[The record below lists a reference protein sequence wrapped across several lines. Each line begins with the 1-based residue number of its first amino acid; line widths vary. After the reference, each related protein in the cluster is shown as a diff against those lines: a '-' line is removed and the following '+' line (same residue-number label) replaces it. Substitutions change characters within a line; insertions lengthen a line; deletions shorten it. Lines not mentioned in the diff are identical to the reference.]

1 MADAT
6 KITAGVFVALTLL
19 ISGLYA
25 TADLNKTY
33 SCQANGL
40 VGYCDKLTTNNTR
53 CYYTL
58 DNKTTYKGCSTGW
71 AKVNIP
77 EQINNITETNSPCYV
92 KGDYKYC
99 CESKQMNTGACDF
112 IVRRNK

>member
-1 MADAT
+1 M
-6 KITAGVFVALTLL
+6 ALTLL

-33 SCQANGL
+33 SCEVSGL

-53 CYYTL
+53 CYYSINGTS
-58 DNKTTYKGCSTGW
+58 KYKGCSSGW
-71 AKVNIP
+71 EKINIS
-77 EQINNITETNSPCYV
+77 EQTIINEEIEANISNSPCYEQ
-92 KGDYKYC
+92 GEYIYC
-99 CESKQMNTGACDF
+99 CEGKQMKQGACDF